1 MRIKKGAR
9 VTFHYELRDSDGNL
23 LDSTFDGEPIIYI
36 QGEGEIIQGLEDFL
50 EGEEAGFEAKVT
62 IPAEK
67 AYGET
72 NEDLIVFAG
81 PENFDDNVEIEIG
94 SAVETE
100 DPDGNTVLFRIM
112 SIEDDK
118 VYLDGNHPL
127 AGKALDYKVEVLEV
141 H

>member
-9 VTFHYELRDSDGNL
+9 VTFHYELRDADGTL
-23 LDSTFDGEPIIYI
+23 LDTTFDGDPVIYI
-36 QGEGEIIQGLEDFL
+36 QGEGEIIEGLEDFL
-50 EGEEAGFEAKVT
+50 EGEEPGFEAKVT

-67 AYGET
+67 AYGVVSD
-72 NEDLIVFAG
+72 DLIVFAG

-94 SAVETE
+94 STVETE
-100 DPDGNTVLFRIM
+100 DPEGNTVVFRILE
-112 SIEDDK
+112 IEDDK

-127 AGKALDYKVEVLEV
+127 AGKDLDYKVEVLEV